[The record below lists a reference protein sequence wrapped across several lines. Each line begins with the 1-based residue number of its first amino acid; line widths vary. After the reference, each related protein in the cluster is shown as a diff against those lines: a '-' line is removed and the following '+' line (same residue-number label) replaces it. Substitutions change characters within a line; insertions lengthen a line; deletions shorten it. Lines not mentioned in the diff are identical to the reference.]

1 MNEIREVDRF
11 ECRVISVIQ
20 NLVWKG
26 ITVEENG
33 TRGRVYFG
41 RVNGELN
48 ISHGETL
55 YLGINLEHALVNLG
69 GDLHALGQRG
79 LPELRGAAWNIEIQ
93 HPRPTAGGPGAPLAL
108 LPLGRGGLATSGD
121 YERFFI
127 HQGQRYCHVLN
138 PTTGWPAPHW
148 QSVSVLAANT
158 STAGALTTIAMLKG
172 LDATAWLDAQGA
184 RYLAVQH
191 DGQLRRSAAF

>member
-55 YLGINLEHALVNLG
+55 YLSIKPVYEVEDKTMRVTLYDAEDKQLDWTLV
-69 GDLHALGQRG
+69 
-79 LPELRGAAWNIEIQ
+79 
-93 HPRPTAGGPGAPLAL
+93 
-108 LPLGRGGLATSGD
+108 
-121 YERFFI
+121 
-127 HQGQRYCHVLN
+127 
-138 PTTGWPAPHW
+138 
-148 QSVSVLAANT
+148 
-158 STAGALTTIAMLKG
+158 
-172 LDATAWLDAQGA
+172 
-184 RYLAVQH
+184 
-191 DGQLRRSAAF
+191 